1 MHIHGREYRA
11 AVNVRSSPNTTIES
25 DGNIN
30 CRVQLRLTLPE
41 SVISVHNNDYLQN
54 LQRVIKSLVKY
65 LYMYSKGLFY
75 YPLNDWFVSVIF
87 CGDQETSSQSK

>member
-11 AVNVRSSPNTTIES
+11 AVNVQSSPNTTIES

-41 SVISVHNNDYLQN
+41 PVISVHNNDYLQN
-54 LQRVIKSLVKY
+54 LQCVIKSLVKY

-75 YPLNDWFVSVIF
+75 YPLNDWFVWVIF